1 MSTTLLQEAQAFQ
14 TELIEWRRT
23 LHMNPE
29 LDMDLPVTVAFV
41 KDKLTEMGITCEVC
55 EKAGYVTALIGSGKK
70 CFLLRSDMDALP
82 VQEEAEV
89 DYASKNGCMHACG
102 HDLHTTILLG
112 AAKLLKMHE
121 QELKGTV
128 KLFFQ
133 PGEETFHGAKAA
145 VAEGILENPKVDV
158 AFAMHVASVAPVG
171 LIGYG
176 GEAMSSVYGFKV
188 TLTGKGGHGST
199 PEQCVDPINAGV
211 QIYLGLQSL
220 IAREC
225 PAAEE
230 AVLTI
235 GNFEPGNAANVIPER
250 AILQGTL
257 RTFKKAITKHMVQ
270 RINEVIETVSAT
282 YRVQAEVEVL
292 YDVPSVNCSPE
303 LIKEFS
309 DSIHALNPDFQ
320 ILPVYHVMGS
330 EDFAFISDKVPS
342 AYFCIGAGVPDE
354 SKRLGQHNPKVVF
367 DENCLP
373 IGAASYA
380 KIAMDW
386 LEKHGNEE

>member
-1 MSTTLLQEAQAFQ
+1 MQE
-14 TELIEWRRT
+14 
-23 LHMNPE
+23 N
-29 LDMDLPVTVAFV
+29 
-41 KDKLTEMGITCEVC
+41 
-55 EKAGYVTALIGSGKK
+55 
-70 CFLLRSDMDALP
+70 
-82 VQEEAEV
+82 VQ
-89 DYASKNGCMHACG
+89 
-102 HDLHTTILLG
+102 
-112 AAKLLKMHE
+112 
-121 QELKGTV
+121 
-128 KLFFQ
+128 Q
-133 PGEETFHGAKAA
+133 P
-145 VAEGILENPKVDV
+145 
-158 AFAMHVASVAPVG
+158 
-171 LIGYG
+171 
-176 GEAMSSVYGFKV
+176 
-188 TLTGKGGHGST
+188 
-199 PEQCVDPINAGV
+199 
-211 QIYLGLQSL
+211 
-220 IAREC
+220 
-225 PAAEE
+225 EE

-235 GNFEPGNAANVIPER
+235 GNFEAGNAANVIPER

-380 KIAMDW
+380 KIAMEW